1 MDKGWVAAK
10 AGGARG
16 RCVFTRMLQTKST
29 APARRGRVA
38 VQYYGKKLEQTRM
51 AAAFC
56 CGGASPAVAAMQ
68 PVPAGSMSEQA
79 SFVISCLIS
88 VGV

>member
-1 MDKGWVAAK
+1 M

-38 VQYYGKKLEQTRM
+38 VQYYGKKLEQARM

-56 CGGASPAVAAMQ
+56 CGGASPAGVAML
-68 PVPAGSMSEQA
+68 PVPAGSMSGQA
-79 SFVISCLIS
+79 GFVVSCLMCA
-88 VGV
+88 VF